1 MLYETRASA
10 WHTIAIKSKN
20 NEKPESKLRSVAWRK
35 INWQKSA
42 QRIAFSSV
50 DGAHTNRDWR
60 KKGVRK
66 KSRKLNA
73 VDLTDVS
80 CYWKINWG
88 DSKNKHQFMRCVK
101 LHPDILC
108 MGKHIAL
115 LLVCLLFF
123 SVQFY
128 VILLTH
134 VETHNFSKFLWNAHT
149 FSKLSLRKY
158 KIIFSIEN
166 QNCELALTVSLVN
179 W

>member
-123 SVQFY
+123 LSS
-128 VILLTH
+128 ILCYFTH
-134 VETHNFSKFLWNAHT
+134 PRWNPKFFEILMKRAYIFKT
-149 FSKLSLRKY
+149 FTT
-158 KIIFSIEN
+158 KI
-166 QNCELALTVSLVN
+166 
-179 W
+179 